1 MYSVDRQKLI
11 SKLAIPGNTKIIL
24 LVLDGLGD
32 TPVNGKTPLQ
42 EAKTPN
48 LDSLA
53 RESDLGLIIPVLPGI
68 TPGSG

>member
-42 EAKTPN
+42 EA
-48 LDSLA
+48 
-53 RESDLGLIIPVLPGI
+53 
-68 TPGSG
+68 